1 MSFLM
6 DLSVPPDKNPPSLW
20 VRGEGSS
27 PSVCPCL
34 FSVVCCPCWYPE
46 SWGFLIYYHR
56 NPTSVWQGR
65 KKGREVVVWL
75 CQVGAWGR
83 GGIRES
89 TAPSQWL
96 IPLSAIFS
104 SILWLGCLNYNRLH
118 LVIPPVAPSSAL
130 HLPESSKSLS
140 SSALSSPAFC
150 HSKLAPPFLLLS
162 LFTPPSSFFSFLFPP
177 SPGGFQERKRINS
190 CGQSAFIPL
199 LYRQKFCCT
208 WDKECEVSCSI
219 SDIGLKVP

>member
-1 MSFLM
+1 MSL
-6 DLSVPPDKNPPSLW
+6 LSGLLSLLIPR
-20 VRGEGSS
+20 VLRLSYLLPQKSHFCVAGAKEGKRGSCLTVSSGS
-27 PSVCPCL
+27 
-34 FSVVCCPCWYPE
+34 
-46 SWGFLIYYHR
+46 
-56 NPTSVWQGR
+56 
-65 KKGREVVVWL
+65 
-75 CQVGAWGR
+75 VGG

-150 HSKLAPPFLLLS
+150 HFKLAPPFLLLS

-177 SPGGFQERKRINS
+177 SPRGFQERKRINS

-208 WDKECEVSCSI
+208 
-219 SDIGLKVP
+219 